1 MHSKDFSEG
10 IIPAYVRLSKF
21 FYHHDLHTTT
31 MYRVQAGIP
40 TTAVPTKSEQWR
52 KNEINIAGQGELEA
66 QRTEPG

>member
-1 MHSKDFSEG
+1 
-10 IIPAYVRLSKF
+10 
-21 FYHHDLHTTT
+21 

-40 TTAVPTKSEQWR
+40 TTAAVPTKSEQWR